1 MKYFAFIINEEIIN
15 TVVAEDK
22 PEDHDNGIFIEYDLE
37 GAIRF
42 NPAVKGGKYDV
53 QNDAFILPQPFNSW
67 TLNNDTFKWEAPV
80 EKPEGFHRWDENT
93 LEWVV
98 MQ

>member
-1 MKYFAFIINEEIIN
+1 MKRFAFVINKEVIN
-15 TVVAEDK
+15 TVVAESK
-22 PEDHDNGIFIEYDLE
+22 PADQDGGTFIEYDLD

-42 NPAVKGGKYDV
+42 NPAAIGGKYDAE
-53 QNDAFILPQPFNSW
+53 NDAFILPQPFNSW
-67 TLNNDTFKWEAPV
+67 TLNNETFKWEAPS

-93 LEWVV
+93 LEWVP